1 LSIVTPAP
9 FGIRPPRVSSHLE
22 SGFWNAA
29 VPSLCVVPLQQH
41 TGSRIDPLVAVGDF
55 VREGMVIAESDRRMS
70 VPVHA
75 PIPGRV
81 REFGTTRLF
90 DGTVSPALSIEL
102 DGEFDRLGKRVEP
115 FQWDALDRGALLQR
129 IRAAGV
135 LCGPRSAV
143 PAHLFLGT
151 RRRFG
156 PRFLVLDLAETEP
169 YMTGGIEQ
177 AVADPEGIMA
187 GLQIVSHIIESD
199 HVVVVVGRGSGRRLA
214 TIRRRARDF
223 GFRVRTAPR
232 RYPGV
237 PDRTIRSILPKVSAP
252 GVPGD
257 DLFVIAPSTLHA
269 IYEAVVFEKPQIDH
283 VIAVGGSAVVRP
295 AHVRVRIG
303 TAIADIIAECGGLTE
318 EPARIIAGG
327 PITGREITNINAPVT
342 KSVAAVVAM
351 TEREIHAAER
361 EPCIACG
368 ACTRACPV
376 DIDPQFLVRHIEEGR
391 HDDAVHGGLYEC
403 IECGICSYVCPSR
416 IPLAGTFRAAKA
428 HTLTASDPV
437 TPEGYGR

>member
-1 LSIVTPAP
+1 MTSAP
-9 FGIRPPRVSSHLE
+9 FGIRLPRVPDQLE

-41 TGSRIDPLVAVGDF
+41 TGSRIEPLVDVGDF
-55 VREGMVIAESDRRMS
+55 VREGMVIAESARRLS
-70 VPVHA
+70 VPLHA
-75 PIPGRV
+75 PIPGRI
-81 REFGTTRLF
+81 REIGTTRLF
-90 DGTVSPALSIEL
+90 DGTMSPALSIEL

-115 FQWDALDRGALLQR
+115 FQWDALDRDALLQR

-135 LCGPRSAV
+135 LCAPRSSV

-169 YMTGGIEQ
+169 YMTGGLEQ
-177 AVADPEGIMA
+177 AVADPEGIIV
-187 GLQIVSHIIESD
+187 GLQITAHIIEAD
-199 HVVVVVGRGSGRRLA
+199 HVMVIIGRGNRRRLA
-214 TIRRRARDF
+214 LIRRRAREL
-223 GFRVRTAPR
+223 GYRIRTSPR
-232 RYPGV
+232 RYPSI
-237 PDRTIRSILPKVSAP
+237 PDRAIRSILPNVSAA

-257 DLFVIAPSTLHA
+257 DLFVIAPSTVHA
-269 IYEAVVFEKPQIDH
+269 IFEAVVYEKPQIDH
-283 VIAVGGSAVVRP
+283 VIAVGGSAVGRP

-303 TAIADIIAECGGLTE
+303 TAIADILAECGGLTE
-318 EPARIIAGG
+318 EPVRIVAGG

-351 TEREIHAAER
+351 TEHEVRAAEQ

-376 DIDPQFLVRHIEEGR
+376 NIDPQYLLRHIEEGR
-391 HDDAVHGGLYEC
+391 EDDAIRSGLHEC
-403 IECGICSYVCPSR
+403 IECGLCSHVCPSR
-416 IPLAGTFRAAKA
+416 IPLAGTFRAAKERTSTMA
-428 HTLTASDPV
+428 
-437 TPEGYGR
+437 EGAVRRGRG